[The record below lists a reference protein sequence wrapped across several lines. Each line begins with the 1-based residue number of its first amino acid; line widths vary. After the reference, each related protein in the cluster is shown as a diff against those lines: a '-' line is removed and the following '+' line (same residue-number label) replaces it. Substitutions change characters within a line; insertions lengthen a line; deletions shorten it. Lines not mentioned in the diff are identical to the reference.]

1 MKIERND
8 MCNEENCISS
18 HPDCSYVPRRRVH
31 RRACPYDCFRS
42 WKFLSMIDIFLYGD
56 TGVSL
61 LFFCL
66 QWQI

>member
-1 MKIERND
+1 MR
-8 MCNEENCISS
+8 NEENHISS
-18 HPDCSYVPRRRVH
+18 RPDCSYVPCSRVYRGSH
-31 RRACPYDCFRS
+31 SYGGFRG